1 MKYFILF
8 CKIKIFREGKVERR
22 RWRVEGEGAWGR
34 RRRNGK
40 GKRGRVGEKGNWE
53 RHKKEQWGKGG
64 ERRAQ
69 VGRARHAIRMRS
81 PKKPTFILTISNTRS
96 LPLFYYPSTQTKT
109 TLSLSL
115 SLSLN
120 FPLLSVSVSLL
131 LLHLSYASRHCMR
144 FLSSIEP

>member
-53 RHKKEQWGKGG
+53 RHKKEKWGKGG

-96 LPLFYYPSTQTKT
+96 LPLFYYPSTHKQKQ
-109 TLSLSL
+109 LSL

-120 FPLLSVSVSLL
+120 FPLLSVSVSLI